1 MSGIKIGPAE
11 LNRISSRINQIN
23 NDFNVTTEEIKNA
36 CKSLE
41 EKVKTKELTQSLQT
55 VYRTCTGMMNLI
67 YQDLEYCSK
76 FLDKKAMTYG
86 TIDQDLSKNL
96 SEAEDM
102 IDLIT
107 FD

>member
-11 LNRISSRINQIN
+11 LNRISSRINQIS
-23 NDFNVTTEEIKNA
+23 NDFSGTTEEIKKA
-36 CKSLE
+36 CQSIE

-55 VYRTCTGMMNLI
+55 IDRTCTGMMNLI
-67 YQDLEYCSK
+67 YEDLQYCSK

-96 SEAEDM
+96 SQAEDI
-102 IDLIT
+102 IDSIT